1 MSFQY
6 LNIMGN
12 NPKNVSFIYY
22 ILFRYFIN
30 KEIKKILKPNV
41 KLLFKDTMNYIY
53 SKKSIPIVFDS

>member
-1 MSFQY
+1 
-6 LNIMGN
+6 MGN